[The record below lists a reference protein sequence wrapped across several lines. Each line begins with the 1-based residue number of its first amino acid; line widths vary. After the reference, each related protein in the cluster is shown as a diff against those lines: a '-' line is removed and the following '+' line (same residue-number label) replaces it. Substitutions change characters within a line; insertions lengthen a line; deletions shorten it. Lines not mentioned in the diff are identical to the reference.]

1 MVVTSGSLNS
11 PDLHGNIDISS
22 IEAIAGTNKMVTIPW
37 GFYKPLY
44 RVKIPPGVKQGT
56 RLKLSGMGKSIPDGV
71 KGDMYL
77 RVNIKN
83 AI

>member
-1 MVVTSGSLNS
+1 
-11 PDLHGNIDISS
+11 
-22 IEAIAGTNKMVTIPW
+22 MVTIPW

-56 RLKLSGMGKSIPDGV
+56 RLRLFRMGKSTANGV

-77 RVNIKN
+77 TVNIKN

>member
-1 MVVTSGSLNS
+1 
-11 PDLHGNIDISS
+11 
-22 IEAIAGTNKMVTIPW
+22 MVTIPW

-56 RLKLSGMGKSIPDGV
+56 RLKLSGMGKSMQNGI

-77 RVNIKN
+77 VVNVKN

>member
-1 MVVTSGSLNS
+1 MIMVTGP
-11 PDLHGNIDISS
+11 PDSVDLSGNIDISS
-22 IEAIAGTNKMVTIPW
+22 IEAINGTKKLVTIPW

-44 RVKIPPGVKQGT
+44 RVNVPPGVKQGT
-56 RLKLSGMGKSIPDGV
+56 RLRLAGMGKSSSNGS

-77 RVNIKN
+77 TVNIKN